1 MFTAKLKIT
10 KKGNSFCAKILTAN
24 KIQCNKIVIYND
36 VTKQAFLACVFE
48 KRLCEDVKK
57 VS

>member
-1 MFTAKLKIT
+1 MCKNIDSIENTMY
-10 KKGNSFCAKILTAN
+10 
-24 KIQCNKIVIYND
+24 NKIVIYND